1 MPPQSDPNAETQVGK
16 FPSSSDQQ
24 NTTSRTSLIGKT
36 LGGRYL
42 IERELGRGGMGVVYL
57 ARDKPELHSRP
68 VVVKVLLEEALKN
81 EVVVSKFYQEI
92 ESLTR
97 LDDPGVIGIFDAGR
111 LEDGAPYL
119 VMQHVEGTTLRVA
132 IRREG
137 MDLQQA
143 AAIIRQIGRSV
154 GAAHDAGILHRDLK
168 PENIMLRTT
177 ASGEQLVKIIDFG
190 IAKVKKSMSGPSPL
204 TGLTVGTIG
213 YMSPEQL
220 SAKPLTPAS
229 DIFSLGVIAYEMLTG
244 RNPFNPDSVFQLVEM
259 QREGVRVKPSDLR
272 PSLPEAAQ
280 QILLKALAFDSKDR
294 FQSAQEFGDRLAGA
308 LVSEYD
314 LGERTTQQLAA
325 RMSAGAGNDLSQT
338 VAAETLQGVATE
350 RSKPTLETAHVLFMD
365 IVSYSRLLIDEQS
378 DRLQELKD
386 IVRATQEFQ
395 KAQLAGQLLRLPTG
409 DGMALSFF
417 GDPEAPVRCAAEVS
431 RALREHPDI
440 KLRMGVNSGLVY
452 RIADINENLNISGGG
467 INVAQRVM
475 DCGDAGHILLSKRV
489 ADDLRQLSRWARD
502 LHDLG
507 EAVVKHD
514 ERVHIYNLYNDE
526 IGNAEVPAKLRRPE
540 PIPEPE
546 PKSIKRWLVA
556 AAAVIVV
563 GSGLFLSRSLWKTG
577 QPGTQTPVIVADT
590 APERVFRYFL
600 TPFVKGNAEE
610 ERFAGNEQF
619 HNGST
624 FKFVLI
630 PEQSG
635 ALYLVNKGSGANG
648 STAWS
653 VLFPTPKN
661 NNGSSLVA
669 ASQRIEA
676 SIYFDRHTGDE
687 NLSIIWTAH
696 PVPELET
703 ICKDAARTDFE
714 IKNPAQIETITAFL
728 NKHQSPVTK
737 ADVDADKK
745 QTSVNG
751 RGEILI
757 STRVLKH
764 REF

>member
-1 MPPQSDPNAETQVGK
+1 M
-16 FPSSSDQQ
+16 
-24 NTTSRTSLIGKT
+24 T

-119 VMQHVEGTTLRVA
+119 VMQYVEGTTLRVA

-220 SAKPLTPAS
+220 SARPLTPAS
-229 DIFSLGVIAYEMLTG
+229 DIYSLGVIAYEMLTG
-244 RNPFNPDSVFQLVEM
+244 RNPFNPDSVFQLLEM

-294 FQSAQEFGDRLAGA
+294 FQRAQEFGDRLAGA
-308 LVSEYD
+308 LASEYD
-314 LGERTTQQLAA
+314 LGERTTQQLAGG
-325 RMSAGAGNDLSQT
+325 MSVGGASDLPKT
-338 VAAETLQGVATE
+338 TAAKSLQAPATE

-526 IGNAEVPAKLRRPE
+526 IGNAEVPAKLRPRD
-540 PIPEPE
+540 
-546 PKSIKRWLVA
+546 SQKRLPRRSVVVA
-556 AAAVIVV
+556 A
-563 GSGLFLSRSLWKTG
+563 S
-577 QPGTQTPVIVADT
+577 
-590 APERVFRYFL
+590 
-600 TPFVKGNAEE
+600 
-610 ERFAGNEQF
+610 
-619 HNGST
+619 
-624 FKFVLI
+624 VLI
-630 PEQSG
+630 LALISAASFFLVKSARTPTRALTYSLTVQKMSGNQKDGGEFQSTGNRDERYGNGWRYRMNITAAQSG
-635 ALYLVNKGSGANG
+635 YLYILNEGTVKYN
-648 STAWS
+648 
-653 VLFPTPKN
+653 VLFPTEAN
-661 NNGSSLVA
+661 NDHLA
-669 ASQRIEA
+669 ANQTMQTPQ
-676 SIYFDRHTGDE
+676 YFFDDNPGVERVWII
-687 NLSIIWTAH
+687 LSAQ
-696 PVPELET
+696 PLSELDT
-703 ICKDAARTDFE
+703 IFKDAAKNGGQQTLPITDPVQ
-714 IKNPAQIETITAFL
+714 IKTVRDTIARYSITE
-728 NKHQSPVTK
+728 PV
-737 ADVDADKK
+737 VDNSKK
-745 QTSVNG
+745 QSLIKGTGDV
-751 RGEILI
+751 LI
-757 STRVLKH
+757 SLLELNHNRQQ
-764 REF
+764 